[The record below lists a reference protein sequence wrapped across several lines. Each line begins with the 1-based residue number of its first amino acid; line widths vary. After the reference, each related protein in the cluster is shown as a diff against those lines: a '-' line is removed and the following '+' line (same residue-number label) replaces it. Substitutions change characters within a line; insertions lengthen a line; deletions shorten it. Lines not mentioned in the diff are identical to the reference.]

1 MKQLTGQ
8 LLIGGGE
15 LYIHAELAKVPTKDK
30 RIKKLSSYL
39 DDKTFMYG
47 MIIAKCNLT
56 DCVYIDEEFAVKT
69 SKENPLNYEC
79 GDYTVGKYAW
89 IFKDI

>member
-1 MKQLTGQ
+1 
-8 LLIGGGE
+8 
-15 LYIHAELAKVPTKDK
+15 
-30 RIKKLSSYL
+30 L

-79 GDYTVGKYAW
+79 GDYTVGRYAW
-89 IFKDI
+89 ILKDIEYIAPIPAVGRLSIWNYNLEN